1 MHAESAP
8 ARLDTGGM
16 PGEIAIRCGR
26 ALGSRPHMLDG
37 HLADLVARGY
47 EAAELSVQSL
57 HCILGGGL
65 VERNVAAVA
74 AACAAHAADLRY
86 SVHAPA
92 VLDLRDRREPEM
104 HRRILMAS
112 VQFAAAIGAA
122 VLVVHFE
129 ARSPEPE
136 VEEGFRAAIAN
147 AAELAGRHG
156 LILGIENIEVE
167 RSEVVLEFLEH
178 LNHPWVRMTYDF
190 GHNYLAGNLF
200 GYDHVVAARAC
211 APYVAH
217 LHITD
222 NFGRFNQARLGDFN
236 LYQAIP
242 HSDVAIL
249 GIGDLHLPL
258 GLGTLPAREVFAAV
272 APANFQGL
280 LISEHDYFH
289 YDDADREVLAA
300 MHALVSARE

>member
-1 MHAESAP
+1 
-8 ARLDTGGM
+8 M
-16 PGEIAIRCGR
+16 PGDITIRCGR
-26 ALGSRPHMLDG
+26 ALGSRPHLLEA
-37 HLADLVARGY
+37 HLADLIARGY
-47 EAAELSVQSL
+47 EAVELSVQYL
-57 HCILGGGL
+57 HCILGGRL

-74 AACAAHAADLRY
+74 AACAAHAGDLQY

-92 VLDLRDRREPEM
+92 VLDLRDRRDPET
-104 HRRILMAS
+104 HRRILLAS

-136 VEEGFRAAIAN
+136 VEEGFRAAIAG
-147 AAELAGRHG
+147 AAELAGRHS
-156 LILGIENIEVE
+156 LVLGIENIEVE
-167 RSEVVLEFLEH
+167 RSEAVLEFLEH

-200 GYDHVVAARAC
+200 GYDHVAAARAC

-222 NFGRFNQARLGDFN
+222 NFGRFNPARLGDFN

-272 APANFQGL
+272 TPQDFQGL
-280 LISEHDYFH
+280 LISEHDYFQ
-289 YDDADREVLAA
+289 YDDADRDVLAA
-300 MHALVSARE
+300 MRALVSARG